1 MPPWFIDIESATE
14 IEAKSNG
21 TPPAPRM
28 AAQASRANSPSSA
41 LHGVTR
47 PSVEATPT
55 NGLPRSASDR
65 PSARRNARW
74 GARSSPSTVMREG
87 SFGILMFRSHS
98 KRQRQG
104 GKMLRAVLALL
115 LLSVNAAAWSQA
127 YPARAVRIVVPFAT
141 GGPADIYARFIG
153 AKLQEALGQ
162 PLVVEDRPGGG
173 SIVGTDVVAKS
184 PPDGYTLL
192 MMSNTHTVNETL
204 IPKKPFDLMR
214 DLAPISG
221 VNYSDLLMVIHPS
234 VPANNL
240 KEFIEL
246 AKSSPGALNYASSGP
261 GTPYHMAG
269 ELFKAMAGVDI
280 VHVPY
285 KGSSGA
291 RTDILGG
298 QVQMMFDA
306 ITTMAPLVQAG
317 KLRALGTSGRSRSAV
332 LPSTPT
338 VSEAGVPG
346 YEAVIWLGIMA
357 PAGTPRALVERLNVE
372 VNKVV
377 NAPEVKEAWAKQGA
391 A

>member
-1 MPPWFIDIESATE
+1 MPLWFIDIESATE

-115 LLSVNAAAWSQA
+115 LLSVNAAAWPQA

-162 PLVVEDRPGGG
+162 PFVVEDRPGGG
-173 SIVGTDVVAKS
+173 SVVGTDVVAKS
-184 PPDGYTLL
+184 APDGYTLL
-192 MMSNTHTVNETL
+192 LMSNTHTVNESL
-204 IPKKPFDLMR
+204 MPNKPFRLMR
-214 DLAPISG
+214 DFIAVAPI
-221 VNYSDLLMVIHPS
+221 NYSDLVLVVNPA
-234 VPANNL
+234 VPANTL
-240 KEFIEL
+240 PELIAL
-246 AKSSPGALNYASSGP
+246 AKS
-261 GTPYHMAG
+261 
-269 ELFKAMAGVDI
+269 
-280 VHVPY
+280 
-285 KGSSGA
+285 
-291 RTDILGG
+291 
-298 QVQMMFDA
+298 Q
-306 ITTMAPLVQAG
+306 
-317 KLRALGTSGRSRSAV
+317 
-332 LPSTPT
+332 
-338 VSEAGVPG
+338 
-346 YEAVIWLGIMA
+346 
-357 PAGTPRALVERLNVE
+357 
-372 VNKVV
+372 
-377 NAPEVKEAWAKQGA
+377 
-391 A
+391 